1 MAGQAESMNM
11 SALGKAKGFMARFLG
26 VNPGAEVNREVVALR
41 SLGLFDE
48 AGYLRRYPD
57 VAAQGTDPVLHYVLN
72 GASESRNPCDLFDT
86 AYYLEKNPDVASTG
100 ANPLLH
106 YCLFGFK
113 EGRSP
118 SVEFD
123 APWYIRTYLDEGT
136 ETNPLRHYLEIGRA
150 AGLEIRRVPDLVR
163 DTLLV
168 SGTFDRDYYLLQY
181 PDVLDSGLEPID
193 HYLAYGAKERRNPN
207 AIFDARYYIA
217 KNPEVSSSRIN
228 PLYHFCEYG
237 WKQLCNPSADFDV
250 WWYWTTHL
258 DPASEEIN
266 PLAHYLAIGS
276 QLELDTRPPRPPSQ
290 FARDGYRHADGVPI
304 KRICLFAGY
313 DPDGLIDDYVVDY
326 LRELSQYADIYYL
339 ADCEMPQEQLAK
351 IEGYTNGAWS
361 ERHGNYDFGSY
372 SRLANQL
379 VGWEKIEQYDEL
391 ILANDSC
398 YLLRDMHHVFAKMD
412 AKACDWWGMQA
423 TKGMAA
429 TRREPKNRFPRPI
442 PMEAVRRSMLQGF
455 EDDYRYDFH
464 VGSYFVV
471 YRRPVIA
478 DGRFRRLLD
487 TVTAQESKRN
497 VILKYEA
504 GFTRYLVSAGYVL
517 DTFIDS
523 LYPFHPIYTSWYFR
537 LLEEGFPFL
546 KRYLL
551 TENHYHVPR
560 LGAWMENGLKSFPQ
574 ANISTIRHNLQRV
587 ADPDKL
593 QQNLQIGTSLLH
605 DDGQVP
611 AVLLSDQEF
620 IAADEATPKY
630 NHWWV
635 FPVCAFTGVF
645 SGNERALFE
654 EVKNDPSIKKI
665 VLIRDG
671 PVSVDGV
678 DVEVASLQSPQGQ
691 YYLLRAG
698 NLFIK
703 HSTARNLVYPVAS
716 ELHNLINL
724 WHGIPFKRIG
734 YASLDTQQ
742 NRIAVARDHAKYRA
756 VISSSQV
763 DTLAMV
769 AAFHPLSYTDIWN
782 TGLPRNDF
790 ILRSFEQLPEDLRRE
805 GAALYDLMAG
815 RKLVLFLPTFR
826 NAQADAYFR
835 FNEAQIDW
843 IGGWMRENNAVLGI
857 REHMADSART
867 YGAQFA
873 SIGALDLSD
882 ATFPNVEILYRYS
895 SALITDYSSCFIDYM
910 LTDKPAISFAY
921 DYDSYASVE
930 RGSFYDLDFV
940 FPGPVCKNF
949 TELQAALEGVFS
961 EPTPVA
967 RASREWKRK
976 LFFDYVDDR
985 SSARVMA
992 RVKHLADSSDLG
1004 RDLLGRERS

>member
-1 MAGQAESMNM
+1 M
-11 SALGKAKGFMARFLG
+11 SALGKAKGFMARIIG
-26 VNPGAEVNREVVALR
+26 ANPRAEANREARALR
-41 SLGLFDE
+41 GLGLFDE
-48 AGYLRRYPD
+48 AGYLLRYPD
-57 VAAQGTDPVLHYVLN
+57 VAAQGTDPVLHYVLD
-72 GASESRNPCDLFDT
+72 GVRESRNPCDLFDT
-86 AYYLEKNPDVASTG
+86 AYYLEKNPDVANIG
-100 ANPLLH
+100 ANPFLH

-118 SVEFD
+118 SVAFD
-123 APWYIRTYLDEGT
+123 GPWYVRTYLDGEAD
-136 ETNPLRHYLEIGRA
+136 TNPLRHYLETGRA
-150 AGLEIRRVPDLVR
+150 AGLEIRRVPDVVR
-163 DTLLV
+163 DALLA

-193 HYLAYGAKERRNPN
+193 HYLKYGARERRNPN
-207 AIFDARYYIA
+207 AVFDARYYLA
-217 KNPEVSSSRIN
+217 NNSDVSSSRMN

-237 WKQLCNPSADFDV
+237 WRQLRNPNPEFDV
-250 WWYWTTHL
+250 WWYWTMHL
-258 DPASEEIN
+258 DPSSEETN
-266 PLAHYLAIGS
+266 PLAHYLAIGKP
-276 QLELDTRPPRPPSQ
+276 LDLDTRPPRPPSQ
-290 FARDGYRHADGVPI
+290 FASNGFLHADGAAI

-313 DPDGLIDDYVVDY
+313 DPDGLIDEYVVDY

-339 ADCEMPQEQLAK
+339 ADCEMSQEELAK
-351 IEGYTNGAWS
+351 IEPFTCGAWS

-372 SRLANQL
+372 SRLAGQL
-379 VGWEKIEQYDEL
+379 VGWEKIELYDEL

-429 TRREPKNRFPRPI
+429 TRHEPKNRFPRPI
-442 PMEAVRRSMLQGF
+442 PMEAVRRSMLEGF

-478 DGRFRRLLD
+478 DSRFRRLLD
-487 TVTAQESKRN
+487 KVVGQESKRN

-517 DTFIDS
+517 DTFIDN

-551 TENHYHVPR
+551 AENHYHVPR
-560 LGAWMENGLKSFPQ
+560 LGAWMENGLKGFPQ
-574 ANISTIRHNLQRV
+574 ANVNTIRHNLQRTT
-587 ADPDKL
+587 DPERL
-593 QQNLQIGTSLLH
+593 RQNLEIGTSSLH

-611 AVLLSDQEF
+611 TVLLDDQQF
-620 IAADEATPKY
+620 IAADRATPKY
-630 NHWWV
+630 SHWWV

-654 EVKNDPSIKKI
+654 EVKNDPTIKKI
-665 VLIRDG
+665 VLTRDV

-678 DVEVASLQSPQGQ
+678 DVEVAPLRSPQGQ
-691 YYLLRAG
+691 YYLLRGG

-703 HSTARNLVYPVAS
+703 HSALRNLVYPVAS

-734 YASLDTQQ
+734 YASLDAQQ
-742 NRIAVARDHAKYRA
+742 NRMAVARDHAKYRA

-763 DTLAMV
+763 DTLAMA
-769 AAFHPLSYTDIWN
+769 AAFYPLSYADIWN

-790 ILRSFEQLPEDLRRE
+790 ILRSFELLPEDLRRE
-805 GAALYDLMAG
+805 GAALYDLIAG
-815 RKLVLFLPTFR
+815 RKLVLFMPTFR
-826 NAQADAYFR
+826 NAQVDAYFR
-835 FNEAQIDW
+835 FTEAQIDW
-843 IGGWMRENNAVLGI
+843 IGAWLERNHAVLGI

-867 YGAQFA
+867 YGTQFVRV
-873 SIGALDLSD
+873 GALDLSD
-882 ATFPNVEILYRYS
+882 RSFPNVEVLYRYS

-921 DYDSYASVE
+921 DYDSYASIE
-930 RGSFYDLDFV
+930 RGAFYDLDSV
-940 FPGPVCKNF
+940 FPGPVCKTF
-949 TELQAALEGVFS
+949 SELQAALESIFQEPS
-961 EPTPVA
+961 EVA
-967 RASREWKRK
+967 LASRQWKRK
-976 LFFDYVDDR
+976 LFFDHVDDR
-985 SSARVMA
+985 NSARVMA
-992 RVKHLADSSDLG
+992 QVKQLTDSSNLG
-1004 RDLLGRERS
+1004 RDPSGGER

>member
-1 MAGQAESMNM
+1 MSM
-11 SALGKAKGFMARFLG
+11 SALGKAKAFFMARLMG
-26 VNPGAEVNREVVALR
+26 ANPSAQANREVTALR

-48 AGYLRRYPD
+48 AGYLLRYPD
-57 VAAQGTDPVLHYVLN
+57 VAAEGADPVLHYVLK
-72 GASESRNPCDLFDT
+72 GAAENRNPCDLFDT
-86 AYYLEKNPDVASTG
+86 AYYIEKNPDVAKVPV
-100 ANPLLH
+100 NPFLH
-106 YCLFGFK
+106 YCQFGFK

-118 SVEFD
+118 SVAFD
-123 APWYIRTYLDEGT
+123 GPWYIRTYLGEEAD
-136 ETNPLRHYLEIGRA
+136 TNPLRHYLEVGRA
-150 AGLEIRRVPDLVR
+150 AGLEIRRVPDPVR
-163 DTLLV
+163 DALLV

-181 PDVLDSGLEPID
+181 PDVLDSGLEAID

-207 AIFDARYYIA
+207 SMFDARYYLA
-217 KNPEVSSSRIN
+217 KNSDVASTRMN
-228 PLYHFCEYG
+228 PLYHFCEHG
-237 WKQLCNPSADFDV
+237 WKQLRNPCAEFDV

-258 DPASEEIN
+258 DPASEETN
-266 PLAHYLAIGS
+266 PLAHYLAIGRLLG
-276 QLELDTRPPRPPSQ
+276 LETRPPRPPSQ
-290 FARDGYRHADGVPI
+290 FASNCFRHQEGVPI

-351 IEGYTNGAWS
+351 LESFTNGSWS
-361 ERHGNYDFGSY
+361 ERHGTYDFGSY
-372 SRLANQL
+372 SRLASQL
-379 VGWEKIEQYDEL
+379 VGWETIEQYDEL

-423 TKGMAA
+423 TKGTAA
-429 TRREPKNRFPRPI
+429 TRHEPKNRFPRPI
-442 PMEAVRRSMLQGF
+442 PMEAVRRSMLEGF

-487 TVTAQESKRN
+487 TVTAQESKQN

-504 GFTRYLVSAGYVL
+504 GFTRYLVLAGHVL
-517 DTFIDS
+517 DTYIDS

-546 KRYLL
+546 KRYFLS
-551 TENHYHVPR
+551 ENHYHVPR

-574 ANISTIRHNLQRV
+574 ANIDTIRNNLQRV
-587 ADPDKL
+587 TDPEKL
-593 QQNLQIGTSLLH
+593 RKNLEIGASCLH
-605 DDGQVP
+605 DDGQAP
-611 AVLLSDQEF
+611 TVLLSGQEF
-620 IAADEATPKY
+620 IDADKATPKY
-630 NHWWV
+630 SHWWV

-654 EVKNDPSIKKI
+654 EVKNDPTIKKI
-665 VLIRDG
+665 ILTRDK
-671 PVSVDGV
+671 PVTIDGV

-703 HSTARNLVYPVAS
+703 HSAERNLVYPVAS

-734 YASLDTQQ
+734 YASLDAQQ
-742 NRIAVARDHAKYRA
+742 NRAAVARDHAKYRA

-763 DTLAMV
+763 DTLAMA
-769 AAFHPLSYTDIWN
+769 AAFHPLSYGDIWN

-805 GAALYDLMAG
+805 GATLYDLISG

-835 FNEAQIDW
+835 FSEAQIDW
-843 IGGWMRENNAVLGI
+843 MGEWLKRNNAVLGI

-867 YGAQFA
+867 YGTQFA
-873 SIGALDLSD
+873 RIGALDLSD
-882 ATFPNVEILYRYS
+882 ASFPNVEILYRYS
-895 SALITDYSSCFIDYM
+895 SVLITDYSSCFIDYM

-921 DYDSYASVE
+921 DYDTYASIE

-940 FPGPVCKNF
+940 FPGSVCKSF
-949 TELQAALEGVFS
+949 SELQAALEVAFVEPS
-961 EPTPVA
+961 ELVQ
-967 RASREWKRK
+967 ASRHWKRK
-976 LFFDYVDDR
+976 LFFDHVDDR
-985 SSARVMA
+985 NSARVMA
-992 RVKHLADSSDLG
+992 RVKQLTDSSDLG
-1004 RDLLGRERS
+1004 QDLLGRERA